1 MAKVAPP
8 EELARVD
15 HAPPKKGWMDMPV
28 ELKEGRW
35 CYGSKPKDHEVI
47 GLPNP
52 RTWSPGDEDWKL
64 PENWQ
69 EIFLEGMR
77 ERLDKFRSFRIFMD
91 ICVRCGACADKC
103 HFYIGSGDPKNMPVL
118 RAELLRSIYRGE
130 FTAAGK
136 ILGKLAGGRKLTYDI
151 FKDLFYYFFQCTEC
165 RRCSLFCPYGIDT
178 AEVTIIGRELLN
190 LLGCNIDWITG
201 PAANCYKMGNH
212 LGIQPHA
219 YHSML
224 EFFCEEVEEITG
236 ILPEPSFNRKGAE
249 ILFITPSG
257 DVFADPGTFTAM
269 GYLMLFHY
277 LEGIGLDITWST
289 YASEGGNFGFFTSH
303 EMMKRLNAKMYAEAK
318 RLGVKWILGGECG
331 HMWRICNQ
339 YMDTMNGPADFL
351 EVPKSPITGTV
362 FDNAESTKMVHLVE
376 FTADL
381 IKHGKL
387 NLDPSRNDPYKL
399 TFHDSCN
406 TSRGMGFF
414 DEPRY
419 VIQNIANSFHDMP
432 INTIREQTFCC
443 GSGSGLNT
451 DEFMDMRMRG
461 AFPRANALQYVHDK
475 HDVNMM
481 ACICAIDRATLTTL
495 CEYWVPDV
503 EVMGIHELVGNA
515 LILEGEKK
523 RTMNLRGEEFPWVEE
538 EEEEE
543 VEEAPA
549 EVILE
554 AAEETAEEAAEETA
568 EEPVEEAVEAAEE
581 AAEEPVKEAAEEV
594 EETAEEPVKEAAVE
608 EEAEGE
614 K

>member
-35 CYGSKPKDHEVI
+35 CYGSKPKDHEVV

-52 RTWSPGDEDWKL
+52 RSWSPGDEDWKL

-103 HFYIGSGDPKNMPVL
+103 HFFIGSGDPKNMPVL

-136 ILGKLAGGRKLTYDI
+136 ILGKLAGGRKLTYDV

-165 RRCSLFCPYGIDT
+165 RRCSLYCPYGIDT
-178 AEVTIIGRELLN
+178 AEVTMIGRELLN
-190 LLGCNIDWITG
+190 LLGCNIDWIAG
-201 PAANCYKMGNH
+201 PVANCYRTGNH

-219 YHSML
+219 YHSMV
-224 EFFCEEVEEITG
+224 EFFCEEIEEITG
-236 ILPEPSFNRKGAE
+236 ILPEPSLNRKGAE

-257 DVFADPGTFTAM
+257 DIFADPGTFTAM

-277 LEGIGLDITWST
+277 LEGLGLDITWST
-289 YASEGGNFGFFTSH
+289 YASEGGNFGSFTSH
-303 EMMKRLNAKMYAEAK
+303 EMMKRLNSKMYAEAK
-318 RLGVKWILGGECG
+318 RLGVKYIIGGECG
-331 HMWRICNQ
+331 HMWRVCNQ
-339 YMDTMNGPADFL
+339 YMDTMTGPADFL

-362 FDNAESTKMVHLVE
+362 FEHAKSHKMIHLVE

-387 NLDPSRNDPYKL
+387 NLDPSRNDPYRL

-406 TSRGMGFF
+406 TARGMGFF

-419 VIQNIANSFHDMP
+419 VMQNVVNNFHDMP

-503 EVMGIHELVGNA
+503 EVIGIHELVGNA

-538 EEEEE
+538 EEEE

-554 AAEETAEEAAEETA
+554 AEEETAEEAAADAAEETA
-568 EEPVEEAVEAAEE
+568 EEVAADAAEE
-581 AAEEPVKEAAEEV
+581 SAEEPVKEAAEE
-594 EETAEEPVKEAAVE
+594 
-608 EEAEGE
+608 EAEVE